1 MEVINLEPQKYLNN
15 NKVNLW
21 VVGFPNSLINVQEN
35 KHLRIAFLTKK
46 KKKWWFSQQKYTT
59 AFSAAKPAF
68 HKLDLLCT
76 VHEEAMLQTWTTL

>member
-15 NKVNLW
+15 SKVNLR

-46 KKKWWFSQQKYTT
+46 WWFSQQKYTT
-59 AFSAAKPAF
+59 AFSAAKSAF

-76 VHEEAMLQTWTTL
+76 VHEEVILQT